1 MLRTTLF
8 VLFAAGLFA
17 QGDDPFN
24 RPPADVDQALRAR
37 IQEFYQL
44 HVKGDFRHAEAL
56 VAEDT
61 REFYYSHNKPQYLSA
76 EISRIAYSDNFTK
89 AKATILCEQYI
100 MMPGFSDK
108 PVKVPTP
115 STWKIVDGKWYWY
128 VDPESLRDSP
138 FGKMTSGAGPAKG
151 GAPALPTIPANADFL
166 FAQVQL
172 DKKSVTLK
180 FGESETVTIANGAPG
195 MMNISLGGMLPG
207 VEGKLDHT
215 SLKAGEKA
223 TLTLRA
229 GQNAK
234 PGTIKVVVEQTGQL
248 LPIQVGV
255 DANSLPKPSGNLTAG
270 QGPAQSAAPALP
282 PIPSNAGLPGTPVQ
296 LDKKSVTLTAGK
308 SETVTI
314 ANGAPGVMNISVSA
328 MLPGIEGKLDHNS
341 MKAGEKATL
350 TLRARHNA
358 KPGIINVVVKQ
369 TGQFLPIQVNV
380 K

>member
-8 VLFAAGLFA
+8 VLCAAGLFA
-17 QGDDPFN
+17 QADDPFN

-44 HVKGDFRHAEAL
+44 HVKGDFRRAEAL
-56 VAEDT
+56 VAEDSKDL
-61 REFYYSHNKPQYLSA
+61 YYSSSKTKYLST
-76 EISRIAYSDNFTK
+76 EISRIQYSDNFTR
-89 AKATILCEQYI
+89 AKATILCEQYV

-108 PVKVPTP
+108 PLKVPTP

-138 FGKMTSGAGPAKG
+138 FGKMTAGAGPAKG
-151 GAPALPTIPANADFL
+151 GAPALPTIPASADFL
-166 FAQVQL
+166 FAQ
-172 DKKSVTLK
+172 
-180 FGESETVTIANGAPG
+180 
-195 MMNISLGGMLPG
+195 
-207 VEGKLDHT
+207 
-215 SLKAGEKA
+215 
-223 TLTLRA
+223 
-229 GQNAK
+229 
-234 PGTIKVVVEQTGQL
+234 
-248 LPIQVGV
+248 
-255 DANSLPKPSGNLTAG
+255 
-270 QGPAQSAAPALP
+270 
-282 PIPSNAGLPGTPVQ
+282 VQ

-369 TGQFLPIQVNV
+369 TGQSLPIQVNV